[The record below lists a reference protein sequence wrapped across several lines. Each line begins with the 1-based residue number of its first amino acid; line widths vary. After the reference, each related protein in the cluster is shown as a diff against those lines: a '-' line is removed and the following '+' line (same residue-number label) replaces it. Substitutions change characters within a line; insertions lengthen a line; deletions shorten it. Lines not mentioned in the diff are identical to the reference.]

1 MKYVKY
7 IIYISF
13 TKNSQKCCQIFIF
26 HVSLKYRL
34 IFMSAVKF
42 LIAAYIDTKHKA
54 DFLQRRSLM
63 EIILMLI
70 KLLGGL
76 AMFLYGM
83 EIMGDGLKQG
93 SGSALKNVLGK
104 LTHNALLGVITGAL
118 VTAVIQSSTATIV
131 LTVGLIGAG
140 ILNLK
145 QAVSIVLGANIG
157 TTVTAQIIRL
167 MDIDSTGGSILT
179 FFKPDTL
186 APLALILGIIL
197 VMFVKSEKSKNVGLI
212 ALGFGVL
219 FTGLLS
225 MTDAVEPL
233 SGSQAFVD
241 ILSYFSDMPLL
252 GIVTGLVLTVIVQS
266 SSAMVGIL
274 QAMSST
280 GVMTFELVY
289 PIIMG
294 INLGTCVTTAMVC
307 SIGSSKDAKRTGIVH
322 IVFNTIGTILFMI
335 GMSLIRS
342 MGGFPDL
349 WESVVN
355 SGGIANFQTIFNLV
369 TAIVLLPFTGVLVKI
384 ACIIV
389 KDDVE
394 EEEVYPEIAAL
405 DEKLMIAPAV
415 ALNEVTKVAVS
426 MAAVAKKN
434 LEYSLKQ
441 MKKYDENRTQRIL
454 AAEERLDRF
463 TDNADNYLIELS
475 NNMET
480 ENDSRQLNMLMQC
493 IHDIERIGDYAMNF
507 DEMAQKMNAD
517 GLTFSINAKKELE
530 ILGDAVQEILR
541 LTVEAMET
549 DNDYIARRVEP
560 LEEVIDDMVL
570 LLKNRHTDRLCKGI
584 CSINAGLVFMD
595 ALTYFERAADQCSS
609 IAMLMLGKKN
619 EEIMKNHHLYLAEL
633 HANGDKSYVA
643 EKENRREQYIVPLE
657 NIQ

>member
-1 MKYVKY
+1 
-7 IIYISF
+7 
-13 TKNSQKCCQIFIF
+13 
-26 HVSLKYRL
+26 
-34 IFMSAVKF
+34 
-42 LIAAYIDTKHKA
+42 
-54 DFLQRRSLM
+54 M

-167 MDIDSTGGSILT
+167 MDIDSSGGSILT

-233 SGSQAFVD
+233 SKSQAFVD
-241 ILSYFSDMPLL
+241 VLSYFSDMPLL

-307 SIGSSKDAKRTGIVH
+307 SIGSSKDAKRTGVVH
-322 IVFNTIGTILFMI
+322 IVFNTIGTFLFMI

-342 MGGFPDL
+342 MGAFPGL
-349 WESVVN
+349 WEGVVN

-369 TAIVLLPFTGVLVKI
+369 TAIVLLPFTGALVKI

-389 KDDVE
+389 KDDE
-394 EEEVYPEIAAL
+394 ESDEVYPEIAVL

-415 ALNEVTKVAVS
+415 ALNEVTKATVS

-434 LEYSLKQ
+434 LQYSLKQ
-441 MKKYDENRTQRIL
+441 FVKYDENRTQRITV
-454 AAEERLDRF
+454 AEERLDRF

-475 NNMET
+475 NNMEN
-480 ENDSRQLNMLMQC
+480 ENDSRQINMLMQC
-493 IHDIERIGDYAMNF
+493 IHDIERIGDYAVNF
-507 DEMAQKMNAD
+507 DEMALQMNTEE
-517 GLTFSINAKKELE
+517 LSFSDDAKKELE
-530 ILGDAVQEILR
+530 ILNDAVEEILR
-541 LTVEAMET
+541 LTIEAMET

-595 ALTYFERAADQCSS
+595 ALTYFERTADQCSS
-609 IAMLMLGKKN
+609 IAMLLLGKKN
-619 EEIMKNHHLYLAEL
+619 EEIIKNHHIYLAEL

-643 EKENRREQYIVPLE
+643 EKENRREQYIIPLE
-657 NIQ
+657 SLQ